1 MQTTL
6 NSDYRSTLK
15 TAGWVLPI
23 AIVFPILAHLAP
35 PINGVPVG
43 AYLLPMFYIPFIALV
58 AYRLPV
64 ALIVALLAPPLN
76 FLLTGN
82 PQWGL
87 MGILTIELVL
97 FTLLAYVLMLQGKIK
112 WIAAPLAYLG
122 AKTISSAFLILIP
135 LIEVAPFQFF
145 STSLSNATSGILILF
160 VINLLSLKSLPSQ
173 EEKD

>member
-1 MQTTL
+1 MIRNKPLRNHANNPENWPQVYFE
-6 NSDYRSTLK
+6 NSWLVAAY
-15 TAGWVLPI
+15 
-23 AIVFPILAHLAP
+23 
-35 PINGVPVG
+35 GVPVG

-97 FTLLAYVLMLQGKIK
+97 FTLLAYVLMLQGKVK

-122 AKTISSAFLILIP
+122 A
-135 LIEVAPFQFF
+135 
-145 STSLSNATSGILILF
+145 
-160 VINLLSLKSLPSQ
+160 
-173 EEKD
+173 

>member
-1 MQTTL
+1 MQIILKTD
-6 NSDYRSTLK
+6 NRSTLK
-15 TAGWVLPI
+15 TAGWLLPI
-23 AIVFPILAHLAP
+23 AIVFPILVHLAP
-35 PINGVPVG
+35 SINGVPVG

-97 FTLLAYVLMLQGKIK
+97 FTILAYVLMLQGKIK

-122 AKTISSAFLILIP
+122 AKTISSALLILIP

-145 STSLSNATSGILILF
+145 ITSLRNATSGILILL
-160 VINLLSLKSLPSQ
+160 VINILSLKYLPSQ
-173 EEKD
+173 KGAN